1 MRQAL
6 GLTLSVASSNRA
18 GDAATTR
25 RCERALL
32 SNPRLASTLHRPR
45 PASTTS
51 TRSHLPPS
59 SAGSTRAAP
68 PRRAAAAAA
77 AASSG
82 ALELDH
88 PAFSPVV
95 SLPLRGGGGGSSSPR
110 SPLVPSRSPS
120 SSDGGGG
127 GGKAVPLDT
136 LVVRPLHPSDVQ
148 GTADALLAA
157 FEEGDAS
164 SGDPPV
170 ERRQLLRRLEREAR
184 RYSAD
189 PGPWLLHSVSL
200 PPPRAPKAAEPS
212 PSAAAGSTGEETG
225 GEKLSEG
232 PWWPSLPASAASL
245 GGLGVGLPGSLKRRG
260 AAELEALEE
269 ERAAAA
275 WEEALEDAWGRWL
288 WLVAEARSS
297 SSGSEEGGEG
307 GEERERKVVGAAAL
321 LFHDRSCSLRALER
335 LAASELGSA
344 PENKNRWPVAD
355 AAAMDYCLWLRESF
369 PAAGWPPRAPG
380 APTAPASC
388 EGVFG
393 RCASLW
399 WVGTLPAARGRGVG
413 AALLD
418 ACAAVAAAAGVSRM
432 FAQVEEWSGGGLG
445 GGGAGAAPEGNNRG
459 RRSGGLAGAPWL
471 GSETFSSSSPSPPPP
486 SPVERMYRSA
496 GFVAVPDP
504 PQDSRSD
511 AGAVDRSAV
520 LLQKEIW

>member
-68 PRRAAAAAA
+68 PRRAAAAA
-77 AASSG
+77 SSG

-95 SLPLRGGGGGSSSPR
+95 SLPLRGGGSSSPR

-120 SSDGGGG
+120 SSDGGGGGG

-225 GEKLSEG
+225 GEKRSEG

-245 GGLGVGLPGSLKRRG
+245 GGLGVGLPGSLKWRG

-307 GEERERKVVGAAAL
+307 GEERETKV
-321 LFHDRSCSLRALER
+321 
-335 LAASELGSA
+335 
-344 PENKNRWPVAD
+344 
-355 AAAMDYCLWLRESF
+355 
-369 PAAGWPPRAPG
+369 
-380 APTAPASC
+380 
-388 EGVFG
+388 
-393 RCASLW
+393 
-399 WVGTLPAARGRGVG
+399 VG

-432 FAQVEEWSGGGLG
+432 FAQVEEWSGSGLG

-471 GSETFSSSSPSPPPP
+471 GSETFSSSSPSPSPP

-504 PQDSRSD
+504 PQDSRRD